1 LCRYAPLTPSDIH
14 CEQEIWSEGCGKVY
28 CATLFKAEQ
37 EAAAAM
43 SIPYLI
49 AAMISP
55 ILGKLVDF
63 YGFRAVVVAVS
74 PSLLFVVHTLLA
86 LTRASAFYVL
96 VLQGIAYASYAAVVW
111 PSIPLIVEEKF
122 TGKKKFFLTNK

>member
-1 LCRYAPLTPSDIH
+1 
-14 CEQEIWSEGCGKVY
+14 
-28 CATLFKAEQ
+28 
-37 EAAAAM
+37 M

-63 YGFRAVVVAVS
+63 YGFRAVIVAVS

-122 TGKKKFFLTNK
+122 TGEKKYFTLKPYNKSYLSLHYPSISVFVLVCIIFVCVL

>member
-1 LCRYAPLTPSDIH
+1 
-14 CEQEIWSEGCGKVY
+14 
-28 CATLFKAEQ
+28 
-37 EAAAAM
+37 M

-74 PSLLFVVHTLLA
+74 PSFLFVVHTLLA

-122 TGKKKFFLTNK
+122 TGWRILILNI